1 MAPVCPVPKPGTGC
15 HPCSPNPSRRPPDP
29 SQPAS
34 KLAEGLSCPN
44 YASGPDQR
52 VALVLSPLGWAE
64 PTTPHPTL
72 TSKRAQACSQELFW
86 KPADL
91 GSPRHPLTTHTS
103 VAGRA
108 RELRASRREWRGR
121 SPRAQGDVTV
131 RCSGSQRPITGRRPV
146 SPPICTFK
154 LGIREGPG
162 PGVMFNWQSRGWPG
176 DRWQWFWMSDKA
188 QLRG

>member
-64 PTTPHPTL
+64 PTTPHPTPPSPPRGL
-72 TSKRAQACSQELFW
+72 RHVLRNYSGSLQTWAAPGTLSPHIPLLQGEPGSSGPPGENGVDGAPGPKVTSQCAALVPKGPSRGGDRFHLQFALLSWESGRALVQGSCSTGSQE
-86 KPADL
+86 AGL
-91 GSPRHPLTTHTS
+91 GT
-103 VAGRA
+103 G
-108 RELRASRREWRGR
+108 G
-121 SPRAQGDVTV
+121 
-131 RCSGSQRPITGRRPV
+131 SGSG
-146 SPPICTFK
+146 
-154 LGIREGPG
+154 
-162 PGVMFNWQSRGWPG
+162 
-176 DRWQWFWMSDKA
+176 
-188 QLRG
+188 